1 MRQAAFA
8 LILAVMAGPAMAAT
22 FQVSVLADSG
32 PGSLRQAVLDANAM
46 AGADEVTFLPGLT
59 GTIVLTSGE
68 IPITD
73 DLTVSGPGA
82 GVLTVSGNNS
92 SRIFQIDDGTARVT
106 DVTVSGLTLT
116 LGFSTGHGGAIRVA
130 GESLTVQDAV
140 ISDSRSVGVTS
151 GVGNGRGGG
160 IAAFNSTLTIERSTL
175 TSGVALFGT
184 LSGGPGSGG
193 NLYVSGGS
201 LTMTQSTVSG
211 GFANL
216 GGGVYV
222 TGATVLFQNSTIA
235 GNSAGGFGGLA
246 GGLWMDQSSVDIL
259 NSTLSGNSSADG
271 DVHVASGILNL
282 DHAIVANGAP
292 VDLGRDTGTVNAVY
306 SLVEN
311 PGTAINGINNNNL
324 FGVDPN
330 LGPLTDNGGPT
341 QTLALLS
348 GSPAIDA
355 GNPLI
360 PNPPPTDQRGPGFAR
375 IVNGRVDLGS
385 FEVQQTVG
393 TIEVPALSNAGL
405 AVLMALLA
413 GVGLWVLR
421 R

>member
-1 MRQAAFA
+1 
-8 LILAVMAGPAMAAT
+8 MAAT
-22 FQVSVLADSG
+22 FQVSILADSG
-32 PGSLRQAVLDANAM
+32 PGSLRQAVLDANAL
-46 AGADEVTFLPGLT
+46 AGADEVTFLAGLT

-73 DLTVSGPGA
+73 DLAVSGPGA

-92 SRIFQIDDGTARVT
+92 SRIFQIDDGTAT
-106 DVTVSGLTLT
+106 AIGVTVSGLTLT

-130 GESLTVQDAV
+130 GESLTVRDAV
-140 ISDSRSVGVTS
+140 ISDSRSVGLTS

-160 IAAFNSTLTIERSTL
+160 IAAFDSTLTIERSTL
-175 TSGVALFGT
+175 TGGVALFGT

-201 LTMTQSTVSG
+201 LTMTQSTLSG
-211 GFANL
+211 GFANI
-216 GGGVYV
+216 GGGLYV
-222 TGATVLFQNSTIA
+222 TGATAFLQNSTIA
-235 GNSAGGFGGLA
+235 GNSAGGFGGFA
-246 GGLWMDQSSVDIL
+246 GGLWMDQSSVDIV
-259 NSTLSGNSSADG
+259 NSTLSGNSSTDG
-271 DVHVASGILNL
+271 DVHVASGVLDL
-282 DHAIVANGAP
+282 DHAIVANSAP
-292 VDLGRDTGTVNAVY
+292 VDLVRVSGTINAVY

-311 PGTAINGINNNNL
+311 PGTAINGTNVNNL

-330 LGPLTDNGGPT
+330 LGPLANNGGPT
-341 QTLALLS
+341 QTLALLP

-355 GNPLI
+355 GNPLL
-360 PNPPPTDQRGPGFAR
+360 PNPPPTDQRGPGFVR
-375 IVNGRVDLGS
+375 IFNGRIDFGS
-385 FEVQQTVG
+385 FERQAADGAV
-393 TIEVPALSNAGL
+393 EVPALSIPGL